1 MSKVKAISI
10 LIVVVGLLLPVVSLG
25 FVSGHDPRGSFVWNL
40 TLMEIVL
47 TEEWRDYSDNVLI
60 ANLENTPKELISRVS
75 IPYKYVLAFGCLMIC
90 GGVAGILFS
99 PRS

>member
-1 MSKVKAISI
+1 MSKFKAVSI

-40 TLMEIVL
+40 PRMEIVL
-47 TEEWRDYSDNVLI
+47 TEEWGHRGNVI
-60 ANLENTPKELISRVS
+60 QAAFDGTPEELLSRVF
-75 IPYKYVLAFGCLMIC
+75 IPYRSILAFGCLMIC
-90 GGVAGILFS
+90 GGVAGILVA